1 MSTESPTISSTPSR
15 IAQLVMLKLN
25 ELALE
30 QQQEVL
36 DFVEFLLQK
45 NTSRKSISAE
55 IEEIVKQVPPDLSSS
70 STEPAL

>member
-1 MSTESPTISSTPSR
+1 
-15 IAQLVMLKLN
+15 MLKLN